1 MFVTDL
7 SGKTALVTGA
17 SSGLGAHFARVLAGA
32 GAQVILAARRLA
44 TLQAVAQ
51 TISARGGKVTVLA
64 LDITDVRALAELF
77 DEIEPVDIVINNAGV
92 VKTGA
97 ALQVTES
104 DWDCVV
110 DTNLKGL
117 FFVAQVAARALTK
130 ARRGGSII
138 NIASILGIR
147 QNSNVLSY
155 AVSKAGVIQMTK
167 ALALEWA
174 RHGVRVNA
182 LAPGYF
188 ATELNHGYFR
198 TPAGEGLIQRIPQRR
213 LGELSDLD
221 GPLLLLASDHSRY
234 MTGSTLVVDGGHLVS
249 TL

>member
-17 SSGLGAHFARVLAGA
+17 SSVFGAHFARVLAGA
-32 GAQVILAARRLA
+32 GAHVILAARRRA
-44 TLQAVAQ
+44 KLQAVAQ
-51 TISARGGKVTVLA
+51 TISARGGKATVLA
-64 LDITDVRALAELF
+64 LDVTDVRALAGLF

-97 ALQVTES
+97 TLQVTES

-130 ARRGGSII
+130 VRRSGSII

-188 ATELNHGYFR
+188 ATELNQGYFQ
-198 TPAGEGLIQRIPQRR
+198 TPAGEDLIRRIPQRR

>member
-1 MFVTDL
+1 
-7 SGKTALVTGA
+7 
-17 SSGLGAHFARVLAGA
+17 
-32 GAQVILAARRLA
+32 VILAARGR
-44 TLQAVAQ
+44 TKLQAVAQ
-51 TISARGGKVTVLA
+51 TISARGGKATVMA
-64 LDITDVRALAELF
+64 LDVTDVRALAGLF

-97 ALQVTES
+97 TLQVTES
-104 DWDCVV
+104 DWDYVV

-188 ATELNHGYFR
+188 ATELNHGYFQ
-198 TPAGEGLIQRIPQRR
+198 TPAGEDLIRRIPQRR

-249 TL
+249 NL